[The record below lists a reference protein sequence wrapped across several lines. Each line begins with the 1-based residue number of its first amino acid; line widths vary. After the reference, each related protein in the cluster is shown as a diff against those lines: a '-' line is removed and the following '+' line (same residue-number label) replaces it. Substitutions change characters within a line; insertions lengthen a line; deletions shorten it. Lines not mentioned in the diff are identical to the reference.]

1 MKTRHLALK
10 LTLNSVAFVLIVL
23 IAYQIPGYFSDYWMM
38 EAFNLSKTLT
48 KFIGYMI
55 FPVGVIMVA
64 TSIIIFIMGYLLQ
77 RNLDKVLASD
87 NPDTK
92 LLEKT
97 RRQMTNIN
105 RTILFLYLGAFVMG
119 YIADVGGRLGI
130 SGMLDPNNLVVLL
143 MNFVSAY
150 VIANVQ
156 MSLNNYLLIPFR
168 EKLRIFQRKD
178 EKKEPSL
185 TRRQVLLGVSLV
197 LWVISFCYA
206 QLLKFYDQEA
216 IYSQVLYENL
226 ESGGSMQDV
235 QEEYSI
241 AMAEYISTNSA
252 RVPLEASEIPY
263 PSFINDPMAK
273 AGRLV
278 VVIGIYL
285 GFFGIIAVFVYYFL
299 SRERQRILS
308 NLSTRMTE
316 ISRGK
321 GDLTKKIPLV
331 SFDEV
336 GDVAESLNG
345 FLDLLNRLIGNVKG
359 VSSEIGENTQDIV
372 GASQEAS
379 DLVIDLREASTKVDL
394 LSAEQ
399 IEAAKKANEQI
410 INIISSV
417 QGIHNNLMEQ
427 GRFVEDTSSSVEE
440 MAANVKSVNKMTN
453 EADKVAK
460 ELEELAH
467 NGTEAVKQSIKAIEE
482 IQDSSRTMEKTVGH
496 INKIA
501 AQTNLLAMNAAI
513 EAAHAGIAGQ
523 GFAVVAQEVRDL
535 AISSSARSKEILE
548 EIRLMAT
555 RVENGVELSLQAG
568 ESLDTISQG
577 VENAAT
583 IFREIALAMTE
594 QSSGTTQIVQAVNAV
609 VLTTQRIKDQADS
622 ELNESRAIES
632 VMENL
637 LKLSSQIQAAVL
649 AQTEQTN
656 IMSKVIGTILAIT
669 AKGDYAAKD
678 LAEQITR
685 FKTEMED
692 D

>member
-321 GDLTKKIPLV
+321 GDLTKK
-331 SFDEV
+331 
-336 GDVAESLNG
+336 
-345 FLDLLNRLIGNVKG
+345 
-359 VSSEIGENTQDIV
+359 NT
-372 GASQEAS
+372 S
-379 DLVIDLREASTKVDL
+379 
-394 LSAEQ
+394 
-399 IEAAKKANEQI
+399 
-410 INIISSV
+410 
-417 QGIHNNLMEQ
+417 
-427 GRFVEDTSSSVEE
+427 
-440 MAANVKSVNKMTN
+440 
-453 EADKVAK
+453 
-460 ELEELAH
+460 
-467 NGTEAVKQSIKAIEE
+467 
-482 IQDSSRTMEKTVGH
+482 
-496 INKIA
+496 
-501 AQTNLLAMNAAI
+501 
-513 EAAHAGIAGQ
+513 GQ
-523 GFAVVAQEVRDL
+523 F
-535 AISSSARSKEILE
+535 
-548 EIRLMAT
+548 
-555 RVENGVELSLQAG
+555 
-568 ESLDTISQG
+568 
-577 VENAAT
+577 
-583 IFREIALAMTE
+583 
-594 QSSGTTQIVQAVNAV
+594 
-609 VLTTQRIKDQADS
+609 
-622 ELNESRAIES
+622 
-632 VMENL
+632 
-637 LKLSSQIQAAVL
+637 
-649 AQTEQTN
+649 
-656 IMSKVIGTILAIT
+656 
-669 AKGDYAAKD
+669 
-678 LAEQITR
+678 
-685 FKTEMED
+685 
-692 D
+692 

>member
-38 EAFNLSKTLT
+38 EAFNFSKTLA

-64 TSIIIFIMGYLLQ
+64 ASIIIFILGYLLQ
-77 RNLDKVLASD
+77 RNLDRVLASEH
-87 NPDTK
+87 PDK
-92 LLEKT
+92 ALLERT
-97 RRQMTNIN
+97 RRQMININ
-105 RTILFLYLGAFVMG
+105 RTILYLYLAAFVVG
-119 YIADVGGRLGI
+119 YIADVGGRLGL

-143 MNFVSAY
+143 MNVVSAY
-150 VIANVQ
+150 VIAQVQ
-156 MSLNNYLLIPFR
+156 ISLNNYLLIPYR
-168 EKLRIFQRKD
+168 EKLRIFHRNT
-178 EKKEPSL
+178 EKKDPSL

-197 LWVISFCYA
+197 LWVISFSYA

-216 IYSQVLYENL
+216 IYSQVLYQTL
-226 ESGGSMQDV
+226 EAGGSLDEV
-235 QEEYSI
+235 PGAYST
-241 AMAEYISTNSA
+241 AMADFISTNSA

-263 PSFINDPMAK
+263 PSFINDPWAK

-278 VVIGIYL
+278 MVIAIYL
-285 GFFGIIAVFVYYFL
+285 GFFGLIALVVFYVL
-299 SRERQRILS
+299 SRERQRILT
-308 NLSTRMTE
+308 NLSDRMAE
-316 ISRGK
+316 ISSGQ

-336 GDVAESLNG
+336 GEVAQSLNG

-372 GASQEAS
+372 SASQEAN
-379 DLVIDLREASTKVDL
+379 DLVIDLREASIKVDL

-399 IEAAKKANEQI
+399 IDTAKKTNEQI
-410 INIISSV
+410 ISIIHSI
-417 QGIHNNLMEQ
+417 QGIHNNLSEQ

-440 MAANVKSVNKMTN
+440 MAANVQSVNKMTN

-460 ELEELAH
+460 HLEELAQ
-467 NGTEAVKQSIKAIEE
+467 NGTTAVKESIKAIEE
-482 IQDSSRTMEKTVGH
+482 IQESSRTMEKTVGH

-513 EAAHAGIAGQ
+513 EAAHAGVAGQ

-535 AISSSARSKEILE
+535 AISSSMRSKEILD
-548 EIRLMAT
+548 EIRLMAN
-555 RVENGVELSLQAG
+555 RVENGVALSLEAG
-568 ESLDTISQG
+568 KSLDDISEG
-577 VENAAT
+577 VGNAAT

-594 QSSGTTQIVQAVNAV
+594 QSSGTTQIVEAVNAV
-609 VLTTQRIKDQADS
+609 VITTQRIKDQADT
-622 ELNESRAIES
+622 ELKESRAIES

-637 LKLSSQIQAAVL
+637 LKLSTQIQEAVL

-656 IMSKVIGTILAIT
+656 IMSKVIGTVLAIT
-669 AKGDYAAKD
+669 AKGDHAAKE
-678 LAEQITR
+678 LAQQITR
-685 FKTEMED
+685 EMED
-692 D
+692 

>member
-1 MKTRHLALK
+1 
-10 LTLNSVAFVLIVL
+10 
-23 IAYQIPGYFSDYWMM
+23 MM

-372 GASQEAS
+372 GASQEARMP

>member
-1 MKTRHLALK
+1 
-10 LTLNSVAFVLIVL
+10 
-23 IAYQIPGYFSDYWMM
+23 
-38 EAFNLSKTLT
+38 
-48 KFIGYMI
+48 
-55 FPVGVIMVA
+55 
-64 TSIIIFIMGYLLQ
+64 
-77 RNLDKVLASD
+77 
-87 NPDTK
+87 
-92 LLEKT
+92 
-97 RRQMTNIN
+97 
-105 RTILFLYLGAFVMG
+105 
-119 YIADVGGRLGI
+119 
-130 SGMLDPNNLVVLL
+130 
-143 MNFVSAY
+143 
-150 VIANVQ
+150 
-156 MSLNNYLLIPFR
+156 
-168 EKLRIFQRKD
+168 
-178 EKKEPSL
+178 
-185 TRRQVLLGVSLV
+185 
-197 LWVISFCYA
+197 
-206 QLLKFYDQEA
+206 
-216 IYSQVLYENL
+216 
-226 ESGGSMQDV
+226 
-235 QEEYSI
+235 
-241 AMAEYISTNSA
+241 
-252 RVPLEASEIPY
+252 
-263 PSFINDPMAK
+263 
-273 AGRLV
+273 
-278 VVIGIYL
+278 
-285 GFFGIIAVFVYYFL
+285 
-299 SRERQRILS
+299 
-308 NLSTRMTE
+308 
-316 ISRGK
+316 
-321 GDLTKKIPLV
+321 
-331 SFDEV
+331 
-336 GDVAESLNG
+336 
-345 FLDLLNRLIGNVKG
+345 
-359 VSSEIGENTQDIV
+359 
-372 GASQEAS
+372 
-379 DLVIDLREASTKVDL
+379 VIDLREASTKVDL

>member
-1 MKTRHLALK
+1 
-10 LTLNSVAFVLIVL
+10 
-23 IAYQIPGYFSDYWMM
+23 
-38 EAFNLSKTLT
+38 
-48 KFIGYMI
+48 
-55 FPVGVIMVA
+55 
-64 TSIIIFIMGYLLQ
+64 
-77 RNLDKVLASD
+77 
-87 NPDTK
+87 
-92 LLEKT
+92 
-97 RRQMTNIN
+97 
-105 RTILFLYLGAFVMG
+105 
-119 YIADVGGRLGI
+119 
-130 SGMLDPNNLVVLL
+130 
-143 MNFVSAY
+143 
-150 VIANVQ
+150 
-156 MSLNNYLLIPFR
+156 
-168 EKLRIFQRKD
+168 
-178 EKKEPSL
+178 
-185 TRRQVLLGVSLV
+185 
-197 LWVISFCYA
+197 
-206 QLLKFYDQEA
+206 
-216 IYSQVLYENL
+216 
-226 ESGGSMQDV
+226 
-235 QEEYSI
+235 
-241 AMAEYISTNSA
+241 
-252 RVPLEASEIPY
+252 
-263 PSFINDPMAK
+263 
-273 AGRLV
+273 
-278 VVIGIYL
+278 
-285 GFFGIIAVFVYYFL
+285 
-299 SRERQRILS
+299 
-308 NLSTRMTE
+308 
-316 ISRGK
+316 
-321 GDLTKKIPLV
+321 
-331 SFDEV
+331 
-336 GDVAESLNG
+336 
-345 FLDLLNRLIGNVKG
+345 VK
-359 VSSEIGENTQDIV
+359 NTQDIV

>member
-622 ELNESRAIES
+622 ELNESRAIEKCDGKS
-632 VMENL
+632 V
-637 LKLSSQIQAAVL
+637 KVVIPDTGGRSRPDRADQHY
-649 AQTEQTN
+649 EQSHWN
-656 IMSKVIGTILAIT
+656 YPS
-669 AKGDYAAKD
+669 DHC
-678 LAEQITR
+678 QR
-685 FKTEMED
+685 
-692 D
+692 